1 MYGIT
6 PDIIGG
12 ADMTDIAA
20 VVGVPDLS
28 IPAYRERIRQPHPR
42 TDAGLMPDLYAA
54 TSTRTAPSR
63 SIGPQ
68 ALNADTPEGKL
79 MAAISLKA
87 TTTSS
92 RNADRR
98 EITD

>member
-1 MYGIT
+1 
-6 PDIIGG
+6 
-12 ADMTDIAA
+12 MTDMAT

-28 IPAYRERIRQPHPR
+28 VPAYRERIRQPHPR

-79 MAAISLKA
+79 VVAISPLKA
-87 TTTSS
+87 STTSC
-92 RNADRR
+92 RHADRR
-98 EITD
+98 AAPDQGSR